1 MAIKAKC
8 EKCAARFQAKDELAG
23 KRVKCPKCGEPMR
36 ISDAPA
42 VAAQAA
48 ANAGVRSAPAAN
60 PAATRRPPANFAGA
74 AGFSARRDNPLLDLL
89 DEAGVE
95 SMPSGPL
102 CTHCGAEMGA
112 TAIICVECGFNMATG
127 KQLVTDTYGHDPL
140 IDGDLTDGQKL
151 LARAE
156 KEIDDSPITA
166 VGQDFGDGA
175 DSMLIAVVALVVMGV
190 LVGIGVG
197 VIFLMDQISESINSA
212 KISFFA
218 SIGIYARVRN
228 LDHDCRVSDETTAGD
243 RLCRNRRVVLYRFWI
258 YAGQD
263 ALNSDNY
270 SACFSCYRTVVV
282 FLCIRNP
289 QCLLTK

>member
-36 ISDAPA
+36 ISDAPV
-42 VAAQAA
+42 VAIQAPA
-48 ANAGVRSAPAAN
+48 KAGVRSAPAAHQT
-60 PAATRRPPANFAGA
+60 ATRRPPANFAGA

-95 SMPSGPL
+95 SMPAGPL

-127 KQLVTDTYGHDPL
+127 KQLVTDTYGNDPS

-218 SIGIYARVRN
+218 SIGIYALCAIWITIVAF
-228 LDHDCRVSDETTAGD
+228 LMKPLQGIVCAATAG
-243 RLCRNRRVVLYRFWI
+243 LYCI
-258 YAGQD
+258 
-263 ALNSDNY
+263 
-270 SACFSCYRTVVV
+270 V
-282 FLCIRNP
+282 FGFM
-289 QCLLTK
+289 QGKTLLIPTIILLASIVIGLLSSFFAFETPSPY